1 MALWARVASLWRNLV
16 HRDRFER
23 DLNDEV
29 RATYDLLV
37 DERVR
42 AGASAEDARRL
53 AALALG
59 GIESAKQQVR
69 ENRTGASVEALLQDA
84 RYATRS
90 LASRPLVSG
99 VAVLS
104 LALGIGVNTAIF
116 SVFERL
122 ILRRLPVPAA
132 DELVNVTISGPR
144 PGFRSTSDGGGLEA
158 VVSYPLFRDLERTE
172 GTGLT
177 SVFAHRDFGAAV
189 SVRGQTT
196 AAPALLVSGSYFPA
210 LQLVPMLGRLLGPP
224 DDRVEGGHPVEE
236 CCDQNA
242 RLRESLDAR
251 SLHDRDEFL
260 SADGGL

>member
-1 MALWARVASLWRNLV
+1 MALWALVASLWRNLV
-16 HRDRFER
+16 HGDRFER

-29 RATYDLLV
+29 RAAYDLLV
-37 DERVR
+37 DERIR
-42 AGASAEDARRL
+42 AGASADDARRL

-59 GIESAKQQVR
+59 GVEGVKQQVR
-69 ENRTGASVEALLQDA
+69 ENRTGASLDALLQNV

-99 VAVLS
+99 VAVVS

-116 SVFERL
+116 SVFEGL

-132 DELVNVTISGPR
+132 AELVNVTISGPR
-144 PGFRSTSDGGGLEA
+144 PGFRSSTDGGGLEA
-158 VVSYPLFRDLERTE
+158 VLSYPLFRDLERIE

-196 AAPALLVSGSYFPA
+196 GAQALLVSGSYFPA
-210 LQLVPMLGRLLGPP
+210 LQLVPTLGRLLGP
-224 DDRVEGGHPVEE
+224 DDDQVDGGHPVV
-236 CCDQNA
+236 A
-242 RLRESLDAR
+242 
-251 SLHDRDEFL
+251 
-260 SADGGL
+260 